1 MAPRHRVVTLT
12 SAITSGYRPFGRI
25 RKLRV
30 SVVNRAGDVR
40 EVELTSDEWSDV
52 IEHSA
57 LARYWASEQCDGR
70 HIDGPMLRPILGP
83 HVVAR
88 GNAWSLG

>member
-1 MAPRHRVVTLT
+1 MTLT
-12 SAITSGYRPFGRI
+12 SAITAGYRPFGRI

-57 LARYWASEQCDGR
+57 IARCWASDQCDGR
-70 HIDGPMLRPILGP
+70 SIDGPTLRPFLGP
-83 HVVAR
+83 HVAAR
-88 GNAWSLG
+88 GNTWL